1 MGIQIVDIFLVEG
14 GRVDLGHVEDSV
26 LRLRQ
31 EESLLVRW
39 GLNGRI
45 IRKHAELVRV
55 LEGLLLELVE
65 PLLVGL
71 EVQVVE
77 VRRLFLPIE
86 VLLRGVALRSEI
98 VLRS

>member
-1 MGIQIVDIFLVEG
+1 VGIQIVDIFLVEG